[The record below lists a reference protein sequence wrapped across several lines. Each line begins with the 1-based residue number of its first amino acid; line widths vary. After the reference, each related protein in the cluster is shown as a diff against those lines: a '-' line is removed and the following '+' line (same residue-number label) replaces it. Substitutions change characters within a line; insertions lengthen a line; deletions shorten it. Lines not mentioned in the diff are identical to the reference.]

1 MRRVLITESSL
12 RELLKEM
19 MDSSAPVNVSPV
31 VDPQA
36 AETDPM
42 NPNFSP
48 SNKIELMSALRS
60 LVGSIED
67 EDSSGVYVAIK
78 DAIEEKEDEDV
89 PEEKENEM
97 KKQNVEESVRE
108 IVRKML
114 LEAQDDEEMDMPNL
128 PPVKKIPVGVH
139 GSEYMKRFE
148 KAKSD
153 LQKTLSKTRDEEDFV
168 SADEPAA
175 GRSRKNVMMSDV
187 GGASFKDIAK
197 EMGFAAESGAKQAV
211 EKALSKAKFVM
222 KMDMFQPE
230 ELEIMVLQSMN
241 DYIDVLK
248 NTGELDPSEVKMLKD
263 NPGIVREL
271 DGFRE
276 FLDKTLRK
284 ARKDQD
290 VEE

>member
-1 MRRVLITESSL
+1 MHRVLITESSL

-89 PEEKENEM
+89 LEEKENEM

-114 LEAQDDEEMDMPNL
+114 LEAQDDEEMDVPNL

-153 LQKTLSKTRDEEDFV
+153 LQKTLSKTSDEEDFV

-175 GRSRKNVMMSDV
+175 GRSRKNIMMSDV

-222 KMDMFQPE
+222 KMDMLQPE
-230 ELEIMVLQSMN
+230 ELEIMVLQSMS
-241 DYIDVLK
+241 DYIDILK
-248 NTGELDPSEVKMLKD
+248 NAGELDPSEVKTLKD

-290 VEE
+290 IEE

>member
-19 MDSSAPVNVSPV
+19 MDSSTPVNVNPV

-36 AETDPM
+36 AETDPT

-48 SNKIELMSALRS
+48 SNKTELMSALRS

-67 EDSSGVYVAIK
+67 EESNEVYVAVK
-78 DAIEEKEDEDV
+78 DAIEKKEDE
-89 PEEKENEM
+89 M
-97 KKQNVEESVRE
+97 KKANIEESIRE

-114 LEAQDDEEMDMPNL
+114 LEAQGDEESDDDMDMSNL
-128 PPVKKIPVGVH
+128 PTVKKIPAGVH
-139 GSEYMKRFE
+139 GSEFMQKFE
-148 KAKSD
+148 KSKQG
-153 LQKTLSKTRDEEDFV
+153 LQKTFASMRDEDEYV
-168 SADEPAA
+168 AADEPAA
-175 GRSRKNVMMSDV
+175 GRGRKNVMMSDV

-197 EMGFAAESGAKQAV
+197 DMGFAAESGAKQAV
-211 EKALSKAKFVM
+211 EKALAKAKFVM
-222 KMDMFQPE
+222 KMDLFQPE
-230 ELEIMVLQSMN
+230 ELEIMVLQSMS
-241 DYIDVLK
+241 DYIDVLEK
-248 NTGELDPSEVKMLKD
+248 TGELDASEVQMLKD

-276 FLDKTLRK
+276 FLDKTLRR
-284 ARKDQD
+284 ARREQE

>member
-42 NPNFSP
+42 NPSFSP

-78 DAIEEKEDEDV
+78 DAIEEKEDE
-89 PEEKENEM
+89 M

-108 IVRKML
+108 VVRKML

-197 EMGFAAESGAKQAV
+197 EMGFAAESGAKQAA

-230 ELEIMVLQSMN
+230 ELEIMVLQSMS
-241 DYIDVLK
+241 DYIDILK
-248 NTGELDPSEVKMLKD
+248 NAGELDPSEVKMLKD

-290 VEE
+290 IEE